1 MVVIEG
7 LVIFERVIMGIKYSV
22 VEVMNGSMTYIELK
36 KNFNQKLA
44 RVIKRLEVV
53 GEVKNNN

>member
-1 MVVIEG
+1 
-7 LVIFERVIMGIKYSV
+7 MGIKYSV